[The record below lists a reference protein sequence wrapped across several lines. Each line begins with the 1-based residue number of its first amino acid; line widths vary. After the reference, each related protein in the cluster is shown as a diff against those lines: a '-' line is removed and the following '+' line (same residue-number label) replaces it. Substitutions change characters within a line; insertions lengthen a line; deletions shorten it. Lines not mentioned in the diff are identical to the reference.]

1 MQCYQYLA
9 ATTSIAN
16 ALESIP
22 GASHKQHFSV
32 VADWMDENN
41 IEAED
46 VLLATGDEVRAIVE
60 ILFQPDRSD
69 MPHAA

>member
-9 ATTSIAN
+9 STISIAK

-22 GASHKQHFSV
+22 GAPKKLPLNV

-41 IEAED
+41 IKAKD
-46 VLLATGDEVRAIVE
+46 VLLASGDEVRAIVE
-60 ILFQPDRSD
+60 SLVQLDQPNI
-69 MPHAA
+69 PHAA